1 MPAIPGRLN
10 KQDMTL
16 SFQNVTSNIVSVDS
30 ARILIVD
37 DSPDN
42 IVTLEN
48 ILEDYNYQIY
58 KAYNGQE
65 ALNMVREVEP
75 DLILLDVMMPGM
87 NGYEVAE
94 VIKSN
99 PHTRLI
105 PIIMLTALDGQEQR
119 LKGYEVGVDDFIS
132 KPFNIIELRL
142 RVSNLLKLRT
152 YVNELEHAEQIIFSL
167 ARTVE
172 AKDKYT
178 EGHCE
183 RLSRM
188 SVSLGKKIN
197 LTANE
202 LVMLRRGGLL
212 HDIGKIAIADNI
224 LQKKGPLTDEEYE
237 IIKTHTTIGERICAP
252 LKSLKPILPIILY
265 HHEKIDGSGYPEGL
279 CGDQIPLNARIMGLV
294 DCYDALTTSRS
305 YRPAMTREKALRI
318 IEAETGRNKWDPELF
333 VTFVDLVHTD
343 PLFHQS

>member
-1 MPAIPGRLN
+1 
-10 KQDMTL
+10 MTIDL
-16 SFQNVTSNIVSVDS
+16 ITQKVINVDTSK
-30 ARILIVD
+30 ILIVD
-37 DSPDN
+37 DAPDN

-48 ILEDYNYQIY
+48 ILEDMPYEIY
-58 KAYNGQE
+58 KAYNGRE
-65 ALNMVREVEP
+65 ALSMVYEVEP
-75 DLILLDVMMPGM
+75 DLILLDVMMPVM
-87 NGYEVAE
+87 NGFEVAE
-94 VIKSN
+94 KLKSDER
-99 PHTRLI
+99 TRLI
-105 PIIMLTALDGQEQR
+105 PIIMLTALDGQGER
-119 LKGYEVGVDDFIS
+119 LRGYKAGVDDFIS

-152 YVNELEHAEQIIFSL
+152 YISELEHAEQIIFSL

-188 SVSLGKKIN
+188 SVSMGRKID
-197 LTANE
+197 LLDKE

-212 HDIGKIAIADNI
+212 HDIGKIAIADAI

-237 IIKTHTTIGERICAP
+237 IIKTHTTIGERICSP

-265 HHEKIDGSGYPEGL
+265 HHEKIDGSGYPAGL
-279 CGDQIPLNARIMGLV
+279 KGDDIPLNARIMGLV

-305 YRPAMTREKALRI
+305 YRPAMTRERAMRV
-318 IEAETGRNKWDPELF
+318 IEAETENGKWDPRLF
-333 VTFVDLVHTD
+333 EHLADLVMTD
-343 PLFHQS
+343 PIFSHSG

>member
-1 MPAIPGRLN
+1 MLTVDLITQKAI
-10 KQDMTL
+10 T
-16 SFQNVTSNIVSVDS
+16 VETSK
-30 ARILIVD
+30 ILIVD
-37 DSPDN
+37 DAPDN

-48 ILEDYNYQIY
+48 ILEDMPYEIY
-58 KAYNGQE
+58 KAYNGRE
-65 ALNMVREVEP
+65 ALSMVYEVEP
-75 DLILLDVMMPGM
+75 DLILLDVMMPVM
-87 NGYEVAE
+87 NGFEVAE
-94 VIKSN
+94 KLKSDER
-99 PHTRLI
+99 TRLI
-105 PIIMLTALDGQEQR
+105 PIIMLTALDGQGER
-119 LKGYEVGVDDFIS
+119 LRGYKAGVDDFIS

-152 YVNELEHAEQIIFSL
+152 YISELEHAEQIIFSL

-188 SVSLGKKIN
+188 SVSMGKKID
-197 LTANE
+197 LLEKE

-212 HDIGKIAIADNI
+212 HDIGKIAIADAI

-237 IIKTHTTIGERICAP
+237 IIKTHTTIGERICSP

-265 HHEKIDGSGYPEGL
+265 HHEKIDGSGYPAGL
-279 CGDQIPLNARIMGLV
+279 KDDEIPLNARIMGLV

-305 YRPAMTREKALRI
+305 YRPAMTREKAMRI
-318 IEAETGRNKWDPELF
+318 IEAETSNGKWDPQLF
-333 VTFVDLVHTD
+333 EHLADLVMTD
-343 PLFHQS
+343 PNFSHTG

>member
-1 MPAIPGRLN
+1 MTVDLITQKAI
-10 KQDMTL
+10 T
-16 SFQNVTSNIVSVDS
+16 VETSK
-30 ARILIVD
+30 ILIVD
-37 DSPDN
+37 DAPDN

-48 ILEDYNYQIY
+48 ILEDMPYEIY
-58 KAYNGQE
+58 KAYNGRE
-65 ALNMVREVEP
+65 ALSMVYEVEP
-75 DLILLDVMMPGM
+75 DLILLDVMMPVM
-87 NGYEVAE
+87 NGFEVAE
-94 VIKSN
+94 KLKSDER
-99 PHTRLI
+99 TRLI
-105 PIIMLTALDGQEQR
+105 PIIMLTALDGQGER
-119 LKGYEVGVDDFIS
+119 LRGYKAGVDDFIS

-152 YVNELEHAEQIIFSL
+152 YISELEHAEQIIFSL

-188 SVSLGKKIN
+188 SVSMGKKID
-197 LTANE
+197 LLEKE

-212 HDIGKIAIADNI
+212 HDIGKIAIADAI

-237 IIKTHTTIGERICAP
+237 IIKTHTTIGERICSP

-265 HHEKIDGSGYPEGL
+265 HHEKIDGSGYPAGL
-279 CGDQIPLNARIMGLV
+279 KDDEIPLNARIMGLV

-305 YRPAMTREKALRI
+305 YRPAMTREKAMRI
-318 IEAETGRNKWDPELF
+318 IEAETSNGKWDPQLF
-333 VTFVDLVHTD
+333 EHLADLVMTD
-343 PLFHQS
+343 PNFSHTG

>member
-1 MPAIPGRLN
+1 MLTVDLITQKAI
-10 KQDMTL
+10 
-16 SFQNVTSNIVSVDS
+16 NVETSK
-30 ARILIVD
+30 ILIVD
-37 DSPDN
+37 DAPDN

-48 ILEDYNYQIY
+48 ILEDMPYEIF
-58 KAYNGQE
+58 KAYNGRE
-65 ALNMVREVEP
+65 ALSMVYEVEP
-75 DLILLDVMMPGM
+75 DLILLDVMMPIM
-87 NGYEVAE
+87 NGFEVAE
-94 VIKSN
+94 KLKSDER
-99 PHTRLI
+99 TRLI
-105 PIIMLTALDGQEQR
+105 PIIMLTALDGQGER
-119 LKGYEVGVDDFIS
+119 LRGYKAGVDDFIS

-152 YVNELEHAEQIIFSL
+152 YISELEHAEQIIFSL

-188 SVSLGKKIN
+188 SVSMGKKID
-197 LTANE
+197 LLEKE

-212 HDIGKIAIADNI
+212 HDIGKIAIADAI

-237 IIKTHTTIGERICAP
+237 IIKTHTTIGERICSP

-265 HHEKIDGSGYPEGL
+265 HHEKIDGSGYPAGL
-279 CGDQIPLNARIMGLV
+279 KDDEIPLNARIMGLV

-305 YRPAMTREKALRI
+305 YRPAMTREKAMRI
-318 IEAETGRNKWDPELF
+318 IEAETSNGKWDPQLF
-333 VTFVDLVHTD
+333 EHLADLVMTD
-343 PLFHQS
+343 PNFSHTG

>member
-1 MPAIPGRLN
+1 
-10 KQDMTL
+10 MTL

>member
-1 MPAIPGRLN
+1 MFCFDTFTLN
-10 KQDMTL
+10 FPKLTL
-16 SFQNVTSNIVSVDS
+16 NSVAVDA

-42 IVTLEN
+42 IVTLET
-48 ILEDYNYQIY
+48 ILEDYNYEIY
-58 KAYNGQE
+58 KAYNGEE
-65 ALNMVREVEP
+65 ALKLVREIHP
-75 DLILLDVMMPGM
+75 HLILLDVMMPGM
-87 NGYEVAE
+87 NGYEVAHA
-94 VIKSN
+94 IKS
-99 PHTRLI
+99 HTDTRLI
-105 PIIMLTALDGQEQR
+105 PIIMLTALDGQEER
-119 LKGYEVGVDDFIS
+119 LKGFEVGVDDFIS

-142 RVSNLLKLRT
+142 RVNNLLRLHT
-152 YVNELEHAEQIIFSL
+152 YINELEHAEQIIFSL

-188 SVSLGKKIN
+188 SVSLGMRLN
-197 LTANE
+197 LTPGE
-202 LVMLRRGGLL
+202 LVVLRRGGLL

-224 LQKKGPLTDEEYE
+224 LQKKGPLTDEEYDT
-237 IIKTHTTIGERICAP
+237 IKTHTTIGERICAP

-279 CGDQIPLNARIMGLV
+279 SGDAIPLNARIMGLV

-305 YRPAMTREKALRI
+305 YRPAMSREKALGI
-318 IEAETGRNKWDPELF
+318 IEAETERNKWDPELF
-333 VTFVDLVHTD
+333 EIFIDLVQEDT
-343 PLFHQS
+343 LFHQS

>member
-1 MPAIPGRLN
+1 MTVDLITQKAI
-10 KQDMTL
+10 
-16 SFQNVTSNIVSVDS
+16 NVETSK
-30 ARILIVD
+30 ILIVD
-37 DSPDN
+37 DAPDN

-48 ILEDYNYQIY
+48 ILEDMPYEIF
-58 KAYNGQE
+58 KAYNGRE
-65 ALNMVREVEP
+65 ALSMVYEVEP
-75 DLILLDVMMPGM
+75 DLILLDVMMPIM
-87 NGYEVAE
+87 NGFEVAE
-94 VIKSN
+94 KLKSDER
-99 PHTRLI
+99 TRLI
-105 PIIMLTALDGQEQR
+105 PIIMLTALDGQGER
-119 LKGYEVGVDDFIS
+119 LRGYKAGVDDFIS

-152 YVNELEHAEQIIFSL
+152 YISELEHAEQIIFSL

-188 SVSLGKKIN
+188 SVSMGKKID
-197 LTANE
+197 LLEKE

-212 HDIGKIAIADNI
+212 HDIGKIAIADAI

-237 IIKTHTTIGERICAP
+237 IIKTHTTIGERICSP

-265 HHEKIDGSGYPEGL
+265 HHEKIDGSGYPAGL
-279 CGDQIPLNARIMGLV
+279 KEDEIPLNARIMGLV

-305 YRPAMTREKALRI
+305 YRPAMTREKAMRI
-318 IEAETGRNKWDPELF
+318 IEAETSNGKWDPQLF
-333 VTFVDLVHTD
+333 EHLADLVMTD
-343 PLFHQS
+343 PNFSHTG